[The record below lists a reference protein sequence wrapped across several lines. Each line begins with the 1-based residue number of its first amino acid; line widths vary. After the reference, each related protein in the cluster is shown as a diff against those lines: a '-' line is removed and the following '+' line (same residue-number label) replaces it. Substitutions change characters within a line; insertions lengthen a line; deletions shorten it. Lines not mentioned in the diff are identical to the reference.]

1 MGSTILT
8 MKTLTHKI
16 IIYSS
21 CLLLVGWS
29 QPSISYDDIKSLG
42 DGLKAKL
49 PQSAMF
55 DTIFKSEDTT
65 ELVDN
70 LFHMALTPMKCVIE
84 TVDQKEFDELLI
96 EAGIDSQS
104 AKPQQGKTN
113 KTTPVMDK
121 LDKQCGSKVKRAK
134 NQMTKEIE
142 NFMVNAWN
150 DFF

>member
-16 IIYSS
+16 IIIYSS
-21 CLLLVGWS
+21 CLFLVGWS

-42 DGLKAKL
+42 DGIKAKL

-84 TVDQKEFDELLI
+84 K
-96 EAGIDSQS
+96 AGW
-104 AKPQQGKTN
+104 TN
-113 KTTPVMDK
+113 EK
-121 LDKQCGSKVKRAK
+121 LRILKILKIFTK
-134 NQMTKEIE
+134 NLM
-142 NFMVNAWN
+142 NY
-150 DFF
+150 